1 MRSPPGTETIGR
13 YTLFS
18 EIASGGMATVH
29 FGRLAGPAG
38 FARIVAVKRLMP
50 NLARD
55 PEFVAMFLD
64 EARVAARIR
73 HPNVIPTLD
82 IVAAEGELLLIMEYV
97 QGESLSRLNR
107 ASLQAAVDTPLPVI
121 SAIVAGALH
130 GLHAAHE
137 AIGENGEPLQI
148 VHRDVSPQ
156 NILVGED
163 GVVRVLDFGIAS
175 AVGRLQVTRDGQL
188 KGKLAYMPPE
198 QFWGK
203 PLDRRADVY
212 AMAVV
217 LWECITQRRLF
228 KADSDAALMTAV
240 LQAPVDPPS
249 EHRPGLPPGL
259 DALVLRGLHR
269 EPEHRFASAREMAI
283 ALEDLIPPA
292 TGTQVARWVESLA
305 GDVLKLRSQR
315 IQDIESSAHARPAE
329 LPPDLAPLLSV
340 APSDL
345 APRLSAAPPPTP
357 SSAPVEFPP
366 PAVPEGDSPPGAR
379 RSPSQLLALGAA
391 AFLLVVGGSWLL
403 TRQPTDATTT
413 APSSSAVPAPSAPV
427 ATVAAPSTPPPTS
440 AEALASSPPGPPSS
454 PPRATS
460 KPRPPAPPVD
470 CSQPFYTDS
479 KGIQRV
485 KRQCLK

>member
-1 MRSPPGTETIGR
+1 
-13 YTLFS
+13 
-18 EIASGGMATVH
+18 
-29 FGRLAGPAG
+29 
-38 FARIVAVKRLMP
+38 
-50 NLARD
+50 
-55 PEFVAMFLD
+55 MFLD

-137 AIGENGEPLQI
+137 ASGENGEPLHI

-175 AVGRLQVTRDGQL
+175 AVGRLQVTRDGQI

-228 KADSDAALMTAV
+228 KTSC
-240 LQAPVDPPS
+240 
-249 EHRPGLPPGL
+249 
-259 DALVLRGLHR
+259 
-269 EPEHRFASAREMAI
+269 
-283 ALEDLIPPA
+283 
-292 TGTQVARWVESLA
+292 ARWGSELA
-305 GDVLKLRSQR
+305 TEVPTLRIELPGEASGVVVL
-315 IQDIESSAHARPAE
+315 DGVPAGAAPAE
-329 LPPDLAPLLSV
+329 LRLNPGVHRLFARTADGDGPETRVELSPGQQLTVTLKPPRPAPI
-340 APSDL
+340 A
-345 APRLSAAPPPTP
+345 SAAPPPAA
-357 SSAPVEFPP
+357 SAA
-366 PAVPEGDSPPGAR
+366 PAGGGSKVAPLV
-379 RSPSQLLALGAA
+379 LLGVGGVALGVGAWLGVSSWREA
-391 AFLLVVGGSWLL
+391 RTLREDCAPACEASRVDTLRGRLRTADVLLGLGAVAGGVGLYLWL
-403 TRQPTDATTT
+403 RKDT
-413 APSSSAVPAPSAPV
+413 AV
-427 ATVAAPSTPPPTS
+427 TVAPQTGGAAIST
-440 AEALASSPPGPPSS
+440 AL
-454 PPRATS
+454 R
-460 KPRPPAPPVD
+460 
-470 CSQPFYTDS
+470 F
-479 KGIQRV
+479 
-485 KRQCLK
+485 